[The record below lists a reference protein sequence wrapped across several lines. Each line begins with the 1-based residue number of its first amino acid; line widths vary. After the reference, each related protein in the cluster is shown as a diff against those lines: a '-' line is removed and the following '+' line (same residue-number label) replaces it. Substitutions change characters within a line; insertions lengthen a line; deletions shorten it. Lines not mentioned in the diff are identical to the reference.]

1 MSDFRV
7 GIIGCGGRGNG
18 HADGYLE
25 ADGTTI
31 VACSD
36 PFEDSSR
43 AMAKKHSIPNTYSD
57 YREMLEKESLD
68 IVSICTWIR
77 MHHDMVIDAVDAGVK
92 AIHSEKPMA
101 PTFGEAKAMQK
112 ACDDAGV
119 IVTYCHQR
127 RFETQFKAAKDLADS
142 GVIGNL
148 RRIEGFC
155 PNLLDWGT
163 HWFDMIFFFNS
174 QTPVKWV
181 LGQIDNSEPR
191 EVFGVPVTTNG
202 ISQYA
207 FENGVMGL
215 VMTGKEP
222 WGNGQL
228 RMIGTDGIIEIGI
241 PNEPPVRM
249 LNSKAAGWQH
259 PELKN
264 RITNGTIEATKD
276 IVSALRENYEPELSG
291 RKALMATE
299 LIFATYESSR
309 RRALIHLPLDIDD
322 SPFLSMIE
330 SGDI

>member
-1 MSDFRV
+1 MTDFRV
-7 GIIGCGGRGNG
+7 GIIGCGGRGKG
-18 HADGYLE
+18 HANGYRE
-25 ADGTTI
+25 TEGATI

-36 PFEDSSR
+36 PVEDSAK
-43 AMAKKHSIPNTYSD
+43 AMAKEHDIPNSYSD
-57 YREMLEKESLD
+57 YRKMLEKESLD

-77 MHHDMVIDAVDAGVK
+77 LHHDMVIDAVNAGVK

-112 ACDDAGV
+112 ACEDAGV
-119 IVTYCHQR
+119 IVTFCHQR
-127 RFETQFKAAKDLADS
+127 RFEARFKTARDLGQGGA
-142 GVIGNL
+142 IGEL

-163 HWFDMIFFFNS
+163 HWFDMIFFFNN

-181 LGQIDNSEPR
+181 LGQIDHSEPR
-191 EVFGVPVTTNG
+191 DVFGVPVTTHG

-207 FENGVMGL
+207 FENGVMGM
-215 VMTGKEP
+215 VMAGKEP

-228 RMIGTDGIIEIGI
+228 RMLGTDGILELGI
-241 PNEPPVRM
+241 PGEPPIRM
-249 LNSKAAGWQH
+249 LNSNAAGWQY
-259 PELKN
+259 PDLDTN
-264 RITNGTIEATKD
+264 TTNGTIEATKD

-309 RRALIHLPLDIDD
+309 RRALVPLPLDIDD